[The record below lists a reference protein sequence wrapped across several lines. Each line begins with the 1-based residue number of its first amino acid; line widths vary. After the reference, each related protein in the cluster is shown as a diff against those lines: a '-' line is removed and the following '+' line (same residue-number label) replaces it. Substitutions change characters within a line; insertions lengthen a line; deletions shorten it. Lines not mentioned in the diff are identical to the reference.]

1 MTTIKFIEP
10 KVKSVK
16 PIYKIPGKVSSYEII
31 LDWGKMGIGVHNVS
45 KVNNLYQW
53 TDPQSPIPVR
63 RFNSIR
69 SLMWEYELPSS
80 LEQYLK
86 NL

>member
-16 PIYKIPGKVSSYEII
+16 PIYKTRDKVSSYEII